1 MLVIRKV
8 LVSVFLLM
16 NDRLQR
22 ISVAEKVLVFTDRQE
37 EIVLRSSETVDN
49 PIKSRDPQLT
59 SELGCL

>member
-49 PIKSRDPQLT
+49 PIKSRDHQLT